1 LVQTSLG
8 IKQDHISK
16 TTNTKRTDVQMAKL
30 LPSKLKAQDP
40 SPPRKSAKFSKMNIT
55 LAN

>member
-8 IKQDHISK
+8 IKQDPISK